1 MRRVLGL
8 VAVIAIVTAIAPA
21 TVAAA
26 APDKYSG
33 AQTGIMCDLDGEVGN
48 VGIFAQLG
56 DDGSGYADVLVWA
69 PDAEPDAEPAI
80 VTAWSTTAFDGTTL
94 EVSFDLMRPLTD
106 EAPDPVPV
114 GTASL
119 RATLAPNGPAEDFG
133 GKDGRDGNRSFRVSS
148 TLQLLSVDGILSID
162 LLDGHSESLDLDG
175 CGASTH
181 TVTSF
186 VTNPNAWI
194 YGGEQ
199 VFINC
204 EWSDERGTTSV
215 FAVADESGV
224 LGQVVSI
231 RGDRVLLGMASPVL
245 TATAYAGTYDLV
257 DVTGTGDVVG
267 TASATAS
274 LSGSGERIT
283 DVEWVDPHRFSVLG
297 ERLSVAGTMT
307 IDVDGSSQRFT
318 MDDSACRAGDVRIQ
332 VMEKM
337 PRG

>member
-8 VAVIAIVTAIAPA
+8 VAIYAIVAAIAPA

-33 AQTGIMCDLDGEVGN
+33 AQTGIMCDLDGEVGS
-48 VGIFAQLG
+48 VSIFAQLG
-56 DDGSGYADVLVWA
+56 DDGSAYADLLIWA
-69 PDAEPDAEPAI
+69 PDAGPDADPAV

-94 EVSFDLMRPLTD
+94 EITFELMRPLTD

-119 RATLAPNGPAEDFG
+119 LATLAPNGPAEDFG

-148 TLQLLSVDGILSID
+148 TLQLLSVEGILSID
-162 LLDGHSESLDLDG
+162 LLDGHAENLGLDG

-224 LGQVVSI
+224 LGQVVSVK
-231 RGDRVLLGMASPVL
+231 GDRALVGMTSPEL
-245 TATAYAGTYDLV
+245 TATGFDGTWDLI
-257 DVTGTGDVVG
+257 DVLGTGDVAG
-267 TASATAS
+267 TATASAS

-283 DVEWVDPHRFSVLG
+283 DEEWVDPYRYIVIG
-297 ERLSVAGTMT
+297 ERLSVAGTLT
-307 IDVDGSSQRFT
+307 IDADGASQRFV
-318 MDDSACRAGDVRIQ
+318 MDDSACRAGDIRFQ

-337 PRG
+337 ARP